1 MGLLRGAW
9 RILVGV
15 KDALVLLF
23 LLLFFGLIY
32 VALSARPMPTSIGD
46 GALLLNL
53 KGSIVEQP
61 TDADLV
67 SSLSGRA
74 PEAHEY
80 RLRDM
85 VRVLDAAATDAR
97 VKAVVLDLDGFQGGG
112 QVALISVGDALGRVR
127 KAGKPVLAYA
137 TGYSDAAYLLAS
149 HASEIWMNP
158 MGATAFTGPG
168 GTRLYYKGLIDKLGV
183 TAHIYRVGTY
193 KSAVEPYMRADQS
206 PEARE
211 ASKQLAAALWEG
223 WQRHVASARPKAKLA
238 PYIADP
244 TGALAAA
251 HGQMAEAAVANGI
264 VDKLGDRTAF
274 GARVAAIA
282 GGDDAKPAGWY
293 RRIAYDDWVAANPA
307 PGGGQIGVVTVAGEI
322 VDGDADPGTAGGAT
336 IARLIH
342 KGIAEKPLKAI
353 VLRVDSPGGSALA
366 AEQIRSALL
375 DAKKKGLPIV
385 VSMGSV
391 AASGG
396 YWVTTVADRIFAEP
410 TTITGSI
417 GVFGILPTAENA
429 LAKIGVTS
437 DGVKTTPLSGQPDIT
452 GGTTPQLD
460 TVIQSGIEHGY
471 RQFIGRVAQSRKMT
485 PERVNEIGQG
495 RVWDGGSARQLG
507 LVDRFG
513 TLNDALA
520 EAAKRAK
527 LADGSWHALWLE
539 KQPGWAAKLA
549 EAWGRDDKDDTSA
562 AGYATGGDVF
572 SQIAAERR
580 NLAARALGDMRRLVN
595 GPAVQARC
603 LECDGLV
610 ATPVAGTDA
619 KLLDLILAKLWP

>member
-32 VALSARPMPTSIGD
+32 VALSARPMPTRIGD

-67 SSLSGRA
+67 SSLSSRA
-74 PEAHEY
+74 PEMREY
-80 RLRDM
+80 RLRDV
-85 VRVLDAAATDAR
+85 VRALDAAATDAR

-127 KAGKPVLAYA
+127 KAGKPVLTYA
-137 TGYSDAAYLLAS
+137 TGYSDAAYLLAAN
-149 HASEIWMNP
+149 ASEIWMNP
-158 MGATAFTGPG
+158 MGSTAFTGPG

-244 TGALAAA
+244 AGALAAA
-251 HGQMAEAAVANGI
+251 HGQMAEAAVASGI

-282 GGDDAKPAGWY
+282 GGDDSKPAGWY

-437 DGVKTTPLSGQPDIT
+437 DGVKTTPLSGQPDLFA
-452 GGTTPQLD
+452 GTTPEFDKLVQAGVED
-460 TVIQSGIEHGY
+460 IY
-471 RQFIGRVAQSRKMT
+471 GRFLTLVSQARHM
-485 PERVNEIGQG
+485 PLERVNEIAQG
-495 RVWDGGSARQLG
+495 RVWDGGTARQIG
-507 LVDRFG
+507 LVDAFG
-513 TLNDALA
+513 SIDDAIA
-520 EAAKRAK
+520 EAARRAK
-527 LADGSWHALWLE
+527 IDPATAKPVYLEKPADSWAALARSWTRKKDDDQGSEGDTDLMTQLARQNQALLFGALADAQALL
-539 KQPGWAAKLA
+539 
-549 EAWGRDDKDDTSA
+549 R
-562 AGYATGGDVF
+562 
-572 SQIAAERR
+572 
-580 NLAARALGDMRRLVN
+580 
-595 GPAVQARC
+595 GPAMQVRC
-603 LECDGLV
+603 LECANYAV
-610 ATPVAGTDA
+610 ARPVSEKEGETMMQW
-619 KLLDLILAKLWP
+619 LLARFAR